1 MKSAIERI
9 LVQIRPKIA
18 AILRTRQHYD
28 AKDLIGQFKTHVW
41 GIMEQNNG
49 AIFHASRYL
58 LEKLDSCQRSFLK
71 KLDMNEEAAFLDFN
85 FAPPS
90 LRRDIGILGML
101 HKRVLGLAHPIFD
114 RLLPFHCESHGASTG
129 SHTKQL
135 YGHILQADFQLHLHK
150 RSIFGMVHIYNRL
163 PQEIIDSETVALF
176 QSKLTKLARSSCKE
190 ELAWQA
196 MFSCRP
202 S

>member
-1 MKSAIERI
+1 MKSAVERI

-28 AKDLIGQFKTHVW
+28 AKDLIGQFKTHIW

-58 LEKLDSCQRSFLK
+58 LEKLNSCQRNFLK

-101 HKRVLGLAHPIFD
+101 HKRILELGHPIFD
-114 RLLPFHCESHGASTG
+114 RLNPMGCQQGVVPNNCMAISCKLISNYIFITVPFLGW
-129 SHTKQL
+129 
-135 YGHILQADFQLHLHK
+135 
-150 RSIFGMVHIYNRL
+150 SIF
-163 PQEIIDSETVALF
+163 IIVCP
-176 QSKLTKLARSSCKE
+176 KK
-190 ELAWQA
+190 
-196 MFSCRP
+196 
-202 S
+202 

>member
-1 MKSAIERI
+1 
-9 LVQIRPKIA
+9 
-18 AILRTRQHYD
+18 
-28 AKDLIGQFKTHVW
+28 
-41 GIMEQNNG
+41 MEQNNG

-58 LEKLDSCQRSFLK
+58 SEKLDSCQRNFLK

-114 RLLPFHCESHGASTG
+114 RLLPFHCESHGTSTG

-135 YGHILQADFQLHLHK
+135 YGHILQADFQLHLHN